1 MLKPNYFS
9 LQEIV
14 EHARTHSSF
23 YRELYKGVP
32 QSDWQLSDLPVLEQE
47 AFWRANPSVGENA
60 VLTQYVDDGIIF
72 KSGGTTGSP
81 KHSVFTRSEW
91 ITMCKDLSE
100 HIARAGMSD
109 GDRIANL
116 FYGGSLYAS
125 FLFTYHALMDTQVK
139 VVQYPLAGAAS
150 DELVLETIREFNI
163 NVLMGIPATHMR
175 LLDLIAA
182 QNDPSIKIDKLF
194 FAGETLYEDQRIHA
208 RKIFPDIEFYSC
220 GYASVDGGFIATADK
235 DCGFNEHLSVPA
247 SCILEILDSETGEV
261 INKPDTPGVLVA
273 TNLTRKQMPII
284 RYPVGDYGE
293 WLEDIKSS
301 KESRKFRLLGRSE
314 AGARVGP
321 ATVYP
326 TDITSILEIHSEHSG
341 VSNFQLQITREKSLD
356 KLNIVLVVREKPA
369 NSELLAQAIISKLL
383 EERKL
388 LVELI
393 EQKKIHPISVS
404 WVSHNEIKANP
415 RTGKCMR
422 VVDERLKI

>member
-32 QSDWQLSDLPVLEQE
+32 QSGWQLSDLPVLEQE
-47 AFWRANPSVGENA
+47 AFWRANPSVGDNS
-60 VLTQYVDDGIIF
+60 VLTQYGDDGIVF

-109 GDRIANL
+109 GDRVANL

-125 FLFTYHALMDTQVK
+125 FLVTYHALMDTPTK
-139 VVQYPLAGAAS
+139 IIQYPLAGAAS

-175 LLDLIAA
+175 LLDLIAT

-194 FAGETLYEDQRIHA
+194 FAGETLYEDQRKHA
-208 RKIFPDIEFYSC
+208 RTIFPEIEFHSC
-220 GYASVDGGFIATADK
+220 GYASVDGGFVATADR
-235 DCGFNEHLSVPA
+235 DCGFNEHLSLPKT
-247 SCILEILDSETGEV
+247 CILEIVDPDSGDV
-261 INKPDTPGVLVA
+261 IEQTHTPGILVA
-273 TNLTRKQMPII
+273 TNLARKQMPII
-284 RYPVGDYGE
+284 RYPLGDYGE
-293 WLEDIKSS
+293 WLEDVK
-301 KESRKFRLLGRSE
+301 KPTESRKFRLLGRSE

-326 TDITSILEIHSEHSG
+326 TDITSILEMHSEHSG
-341 VSNFQLQITREKSLD
+341 VSNFQLHITREKSLD
-356 KLNIVLVVREKPA
+356 KLTLVLAVREKPT
-369 NSELLAQAIISKLL
+369 NSELLEHAIISQLL
-383 EERKL
+383 EEKKL

-393 EQKKIHPISVS
+393 GQKKIHPISIS
-404 WVSHNEIKANP
+404 WVSHNDIKANP

-422 VVDERLKI
+422 VVDDRLNS